1 MVVRKRK
8 KGSYT
13 VEAAIILPV
22 VLFAIFEGM
31 AWGIELC
38 REVQSDGEYSQE
50 LEDLRGIEIF
60 RKVSGVEEWLGE
72 RE

>member
-13 VEAAIILPV
+13 VEAAMILPV

-31 AWGIELC
+31 ALGIELC

-50 LEDLRGIEIF
+50 LEDLRE
-60 RKVSGVEEWLGE
+60 
-72 RE
+72 